1 MFAKA
6 VLPVS
11 VSSLFTKL
19 SSEPWPGI
27 PSLPAWGERPVGWAW
42 HRGAA
47 GFFGSVAPPLALM
60 EKTEESVLLCI
71 CLGLAAM
78 GSESGNEPVR
88 GWQRFLPPLLWLL
101 RNTRE
106 ADADLA
112 GDHPRCAAATWCHC
126 CPSPGAGPEPRQESG
141 DELRNSCSCSWLCF
155 LRSHFVPLE
164 TLISLSLM

>member
-60 EKTEESVLLCI
+60 EKTEESFLLCI

-88 GWQRFLPPLLWLL
+88 GWQRFRPCSGSFGTRGRQTLTWQGTILGVLLPPGA
-101 RNTRE
+101 T
-106 ADADLA
+106 
-112 GDHPRCAAATWCHC
+112 AAPA
-126 CPSPGAGPEPRQESG
+126 PGQGQ
-141 DELRNSCSCSWLCF
+141 
-155 LRSHFVPLE
+155 
-164 TLISLSLM
+164 SLGRRVEMS